1 MKKAY
6 IESVVHEVYIA
17 EMTKLKREME
27 SQDCTEEFAQAL
39 QQVYITKAEA
49 LELLHLQLGHLPYQR
64 IERMLPLGVIC
75 GIKKL
80 LRQLV
85 RSKCDICIRAKAT
98 DTSHSGNLPVPE
110 EAWRRFST
118 DLSAQFKRR
127 PYMEIITKW

>member
-1 MKKAY
+1 M
-6 IESVVHEVYIA
+6 HEVYIA
-17 EMTKLKREME
+17 EMTKVKREMA

-49 LELLHLQLGHLPYQR
+49 LEFLHLQLGHLPYQR
-64 IERMLPLGVIC
+64 IERMLQLGVIS
-75 GIKKL
+75 GINLVKKL
-80 LRQLV
+80 IRQLV

-118 DLSAQFKRR
+118 DLSARF
-127 PYMEIITKW
+127 